1 MRNICS
7 VEDCKALVI
16 GNGLCKKHYHRM
28 RRTGT
33 TDLIDRRTFCECG
46 KPAVAFGLCD
56 MHYRHTKAEDKKAAR
71 RDARGERIC
80 AWCSEMVPVE
90 RRAKAIYCGPEC
102 KKHAMNERAR
112 QRPAAVERSH
122 ADHYRRTFGISL
134 EEHAAMLEAQGGRC
148 AICRSDK
155 PGGRGRFAVDH
166 CHSSGRVRGLL
177 CVACNAGLGQFR
189 DDPDLLRAAVA
200 YLAVHR
206 P

>member
-1 MRNICS
+1 
-7 VEDCKALVI
+7 
-16 GNGLCKKHYHRM
+16 
-28 RRTGT
+28 
-33 TDLIDRRTFCECG
+33 
-46 KPAVAFGLCD
+46 
-56 MHYRHTKAEDKKAAR
+56 
-71 RDARGERIC
+71 
-80 AWCSEMVPVE
+80 
-90 RRAKAIYCGPEC
+90 
-102 KKHAMNERAR
+102 
-112 QRPAAVERSH
+112 
-122 ADHYRRTFGISL
+122 
-134 EEHAAMLEAQGGRC
+134 MLEAQGGRC